1 MSLRLRLVNNPFDD
15 IIRSVT
21 HPSLA
26 DREHLEAVIRATFGE
41 NFSRQASGDGAWPPL
56 APSTV
61 ADRLRRG
68 FGPGPMLVRS
78 GRYRRSWLGGPA
90 STSTYAQRGDGFRLL
105 VGSASELAP
114 WHELGTERMPARTV
128 ATFDDRQLNSLA
140 MTVEQMLTRLANAG

>member
-26 DREHLEAVIRATFGE
+26 DREHLENVIQETFGE
-41 NFSRQASGDGAWPPL
+41 NFSREASGDGVWPPL
-56 APSTV
+56 APSTI

-68 FGPGPMLVRS
+68 FGPGPILVRS
-78 GRYRRSWLGGPA
+78 GRYRRSWMGGPA
-90 STSTYAQRGDGFRLL
+90 SMMTYVQREDGFRLR

-114 WHELGTERMPARTV
+114 WHEFGTDTIPARTV
-128 ATFDDRQLNSLA
+128 ATFDDRQLDSLA
-140 MTVEQMLTRLANAG
+140 TTVEQMLTRLAHA